1 MSGAEA
7 STKAPI
13 GSTWRVLVALVAGL
27 LIGAMAARSGAA
39 WVGPATKLAASIG
52 GLWLNALKMTVIP
65 LIFALL
71 VGGIVGGSDAAKA
84 GGVAGRSM
92 LWFVIVLTLS
102 AVFGAV
108 VMPALL
114 SVFPLPAAAAEALR
128 AGLANVNSAE
138 TAAAVPTLSDFLG
151 QLVPSNVIKAA
162 ADGAILQ
169 IVLFAAL
176 FAFALTRIA
185 EEKRRPVVKFF
196 EVIGDAMLVVIGW
209 VLWLAPIGVL
219 ALAFTLGAG
228 AGGAAF
234 GAVLHYVLLISSL
247 GIAILLAAYV
257 VALVAARWPLPA
269 FARAM
274 FEPQAVAFSTQS
286 SLATLP
292 AMLRA
297 ARNLGVREA
306 SADVTL
312 PLAVALFRATGPA
325 MNIGVAIYVAHWMGV
340 PLSPV
345 ALFAGVL
352 VAATTTYGT
361 VSLPG
366 QLSFVTS
373 IAPIAL
379 AMGLPIEPLAILVA
393 VETIP
398 DIFRTVGNVTM
409 DVAVTG
415 AADRS
420 VRGRDA
426 SAPTAS

>member
-274 FEPQAVAFSTQS
+274 RPWACLCQAT
-286 SLATLP
+286 
-292 AMLRA
+292 R
-297 ARNLGVREA
+297 
-306 SADVTL
+306 
-312 PLAVALFRATGPA
+312 LF
-325 MNIGVAIYVAHWMGV
+325 
-340 PLSPV
+340 
-345 ALFAGVL
+345 
-352 VAATTTYGT
+352 
-361 VSLPG
+361 
-366 QLSFVTS
+366 
-373 IAPIAL
+373 
-379 AMGLPIEPLAILVA
+379 
-393 VETIP
+393 
-398 DIFRTVGNVTM
+398 
-409 DVAVTG
+409 
-415 AADRS
+415 
-420 VRGRDA
+420 
-426 SAPTAS
+426 